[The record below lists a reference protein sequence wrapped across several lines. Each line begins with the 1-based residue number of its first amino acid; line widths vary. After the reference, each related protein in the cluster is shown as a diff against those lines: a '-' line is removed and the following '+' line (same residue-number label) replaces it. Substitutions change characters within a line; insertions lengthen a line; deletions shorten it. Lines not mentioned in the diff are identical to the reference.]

1 MLVTVNGLKLTTI
14 AITQILSMAL
24 LLWVLIPWFKKQNGR
39 RWAWALL
46 IAGIVFV
53 SVYIYW
59 GAASG
64 TTIAEMGKYANG
76 SVSESSRFT
85 DVLDNVY
92 YLFIFSFA
100 VFYRRDK
107 IGENVMFMWLTD
119 TARFIGIALVQTA
132 AAALGVG
139 SNYFS
144 VSQPAQLPRW
154 ALMVAAML
162 AITYGLLRA
171 CCWLMV
177 KLEGSK
183 KTIYIIDAFIAA
195 YLVWYFWPSYTQA
208 DPSFGPLIKGF
219 FTGNSKAVYTL
230 TLMILEDAAV
240 TALAFAIIV
249 LVTKNLYD
257 EKERAALSERSAV
270 LYDYIVKSQD
280 LRDEAHKL
288 RHDTQNQ
295 MLAVKT
301 LLDDG
306 ETEKAAEMA
315 NMLSGAVAVLPRVD
329 YCENTLANAVLAN
342 KEPLCRET
350 GIKTEY
356 RVSLPEKTGIADADL
371 VSALANLLDNA
382 IHACRKLPEGGEKSI
397 ELTAVKR
404 DDIIV
409 VECLNSADPGEIREL
424 SKPKKPKKDGHG
436 WGLRILRD
444 MAGRYDGSFKI
455 TDSGS
460 MVDAVLMLKEKES
473 ASDQI

>member
-1 MLVTVNGLKLTTI
+1 MNGLKLTTV
-14 AITQILSMAL
+14 AITQILSVVL
-24 LLWVLIPWFKKQNGR
+24 LLWVLIPWFKKQKGR
-39 RWAWALL
+39 RWAFALL
-46 IAGIVFV
+46 IAGIVFTYAY
-53 SVYIYW
+53 SFLRD
-59 GAASG
+59 ASG
-64 TTIAEMGKYANG
+64 TAIAEMGKYARG
-76 SVSESSRFT
+76 AVPESNPLAET
-85 DVLDNVY
+85 LDDVY
-92 YLFIFSFA
+92 YIFIYSFA
-100 VFYRRDK
+100 VFYRRDR
-107 IGENVMFMWLTD
+107 IGENVMFLWLSD
-119 TARFIGIALVQTA
+119 TARFIGIVSIYVA
-132 AAALGVG
+132 ASALGVG
-139 SNYFS
+139 SDYFS

-171 CCWLMV
+171 CSWLMG

-183 KTIYIIDAFIAA
+183 KTIYIIDAFIAV
-195 YLVWYFWPSYTQA
+195 YLVWYFWPSEIHS
-208 DPSFGPLIKGF
+208 DPSWEPLIKGF

-230 TLMILEDAAV
+230 TLMGLEEAAIV
-240 TALAFAIIV
+240 ALVFAIIV
-249 LVTKNLYD
+249 LVTKNLHD
-257 EKERAALSERSAV
+257 EKEKAALSERSAM
-270 LYDYIVKSQD
+270 LYDYIVKSQY

-342 KEPLCRET
+342 KEPLCLET

-356 RVSLPEKTGIADADL
+356 RVSLPDKTGIDDADL

-382 IHACRKLPEGGEKSI
+382 IHACRKLPEGEEKSVA
-397 ELTAVKR
+397 LTALKR

-409 VECLNSADPGEIREL
+409 IECLNSADPGEIREL

-444 MAGRYDGSFKI
+444 MAGRYKGSFII

-460 MVDAVLMLKEKES
+460 MVDAVLMLKESERL
-473 ASDQI
+473 